1 MIDDQHYFLLR
12 NLIVS
17 LPWINS
23 DATNK
28 ANWRHADCEGLWAF
42 KNKIFV
48 SFTKVANIPEVT

>member
-17 LPWINS
+17 LPWINPG
-23 DATNK
+23 ATNE
-28 ANWRHADCEGLWAF
+28 ANWRHADCEGLRAL

-48 SFTKVANIPEVT
+48 SFTRVANIPEVT